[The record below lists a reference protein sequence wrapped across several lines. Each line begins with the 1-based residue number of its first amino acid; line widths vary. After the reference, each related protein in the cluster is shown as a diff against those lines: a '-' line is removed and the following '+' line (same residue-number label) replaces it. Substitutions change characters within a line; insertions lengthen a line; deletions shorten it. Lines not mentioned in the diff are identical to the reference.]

1 MRLRGNDGSERL
13 LSALEQ
19 PRWSRYH
26 SLSEKAAALHFFLNK
41 GHPFVDGNKR
51 FAVAATDTFLCIN
64 NADFVG
70 TDSEV
75 VNLARGVADASISLQ
90 MLSAFFRQRVQRNSW
105 SDEQTERWVGNLQEA
120 LGSVWIHSLRCSREP
135 SPAEVASTWAFDG
148 SSACWG
154 SAGKQ
159 DQEPDRGCRRWTST
173 PKLHLSR
180 FVHTCDEG
188 DE

>member
-1 MRLRGNDGSERL
+1 MVAIPLALREGSG
-13 LSALEQ
+13 
-19 PRWSRYH
+19 
-26 SLSEKAAALHFFLNK
+26 ALHFFLNK

-75 VNLARGVADASISLQ
+75 VNLAREVADGSISLQ

-120 LGSVWIHSLRCSREP
+120 LGSDLDSFVEMLTGALTRRGGVHVGVRRTLDLLRERRQAGSGTRSRL
-135 SPAEVASTWAFDG
+135 SPLDVNS
-148 SSACWG
+148 
-154 SAGKQ
+154 
-159 DQEPDRGCRRWTST
+159 
-173 PKLHLSR
+173 
-180 FVHTCDEG
+180 
-188 DE
+188 